1 MILVDSNILL
11 DIITCDASWYNWSSN
26 QLLKLS
32 QFHELAINDYIYTEV
47 SVGFER
53 IEELEEIIGDNF
65 KVLPIPKEALFLA
78 GKVFIQYKKANS
90 GKKNSV
96 LLDFF
101 IGAHASVLNIPLL
114 TRDVA
119 RYKIYFSKLHLI
131 HP

>member
-1 MILVDSNILL
+1 MKV
-11 DIITCDASWYNWSSN
+11 
-26 QLLKLS
+26 
-32 QFHELAINDYIYTEV
+32 E
-47 SVGFER
+47 
-53 IEELEEIIGDNF
+53 F
-65 KVLPIPKEALFLA
+65 KPYEKFTHLIRKAP

-90 GKKNSV
+90 GKENSV

-119 RYKIYFSKLHLI
+119 RYKTYFSKLHLI